1 MSPFYFIFFK
11 GPSFPADLALGAVSI
26 LRLILRLPWRTAS
39 ELLYIQ
45 GRHVS
50 EKVYFQRDDSELKE
64 CGRGCKQHD
73 PSGSV
78 PPHVIALFR
87 ELWYPSVALL

>member
-1 MSPFYFIFFK
+1 MKVSLFFKK
-11 GPSFPADLALGAVSI
+11 GPSFPADCALGTVS
-26 LRLILRLPWRTAS
+26 ILRLPWRTAS

-50 EKVYFQRDDSELKE
+50 EKVYFQRDDSELEE
-64 CGRGCKQHD
+64 CGRGCKQHN